1 MPISTLHYHI
11 NFKKYYFSRMRTSTY
26 IKILLLT
33 FCLANINLAMAQEI
47 TKTPLQLCQ
56 NLIDK
61 GNRAKKTGDYTK
73 ALEYYSEAE
82 ILAENEQWQQEL
94 FDIKN
99 NIGVVYAS
107 LSNYGEARGYYEQA
121 LQIASK
127 DPKDNLVMVLNNI
140 ANTYS
145 YENDYRNAIKYF
157 TDAYNNPKANNSEN
171 ASTFLA
177 INISDNY
184 NKLGDYKQARN
195 YLDKVGEFKKSGK
208 VAQFWRLNYAETFY
222 IEGNYNEAE
231 KMMLDLLSDSANEK
245 DTDSYVYSTELLSK
259 IYTKKNN
266 PAKAIFYAKEGLQ
279 HSFKMKA
286 RIDLYDRL
294 SGLYFGQK
302 DYAAASKYK
311 DSVIA
316 TKDSIASLVNKELF
330 ETNRIKLKIQRYQN
344 ELKINR
350 EKQGNE
356 RTLFILVII
365 FSIILFFFI
374 YRVLKNRLLKQ
385 KQEKIITENQQK
397 IIELELD
404 HLKNNIAEK
413 NRKLSAKALYLSGR
427 NELIEEVINSVSQIK
442 EVSQNQEVANYIKSL
457 KEYLKTD
464 AEWDDFIT
472 YFEKVNPAFLSTLK
486 TKHPQLNPADIR
498 FICYLYMNL
507 DLKEISNIFSITVEA
522 GKKRKQR
529 IAKKMEVEAEE
540 LHNYILKLS

>member
-1 MPISTLHYHI
+1 
-11 NFKKYYFSRMRTSTY
+11 
-26 IKILLLT
+26 
-33 FCLANINLAMAQEI
+33 MAQDDS
-47 TKTPLQLCQ
+47 KFPLEHCRT
-56 NLIDK
+56 LINK
-61 GNRAKKTGDYTK
+61 GNLAKKTGDFTH

-121 LQIASK
+121 LQIARK

-145 YENDYRNAIKYF
+145 YEKDYRNAIKYF
-157 TDAYNNPKANNSEN
+157 KDAYNDPKANNTEI

-184 NKLGDYKQARN
+184 NKLGNYKEARN
-195 YLDKVGEFKKSGK
+195 YLEKVGTFKKSGK
-208 VAQFWRLNYAETFY
+208 VAQFWKLNYAETYY
-222 IEGNYNEAE
+222 IEGNYNQAE
-231 KMMLDLLSDSANEK
+231 KMLIELLNKNTDEK
-245 DTDSYVYSTELLSK
+245 DADTYGYITELLSK
-259 IYTKKNN
+259 VYTKKNDQ
-266 PAKAIFYAKEGLQ
+266 AKAIFFAKKGLK
-279 HSFKMKA
+279 HSFKMKG

-294 SGLYFGQK
+294 SNLYYQQK
-302 DYAAASKYK
+302 EYAAASKYK
-311 DSVIA
+311 DSVIV
-316 TKDSIASLVNKELF
+316 TKDSIAALVNKELF
-330 ETNRIKLKIQRYQN
+330 ETNSIKLKIQRYQN
-344 ELKINR
+344 ELKIHK

-356 RTLFILVII
+356 RTLFIIVII

-442 EVSQNQEVANYIKSL
+442 EVSQNQEVSNYIKSL
-457 KEYLKTD
+457 RDYLKTD
-464 AEWDDFIT
+464 SEWDDFIT

-486 TKHPQLNPADIR
+486 IKHPQLNPADIR

-529 IAKKMEVEAEE
+529 IAKKMEIDADE
-540 LHNYILKLS
+540 LHNYILRLT

>member
-1 MPISTLHYHI
+1 MSISNLHYHI
-11 NFKKYYFSRMRTSTY
+11 SSKKYYFSHMRISTY
-26 IKILLLT
+26 IKIFWLT
-33 FCLANINLAMAQEI
+33 VFVANTNLSLAQNDNITAIEHCH
-47 TKTPLQLCQ
+47 T
-56 NLIDK
+56 LIDK
-61 GNRAKKTGDYTK
+61 GNTAKKKADYTH
-73 ALEYYSEAE
+73 ALQYYSEAE

-99 NIGVVYAS
+99 NIGVVYVS

-121 LQIASK
+121 LEIARK

-145 YENDYRNAIKYF
+145 YEKDYRNAIKYF
-157 TDAYNNPKANNSEN
+157 RDAYDNPKANNSEN

-177 INISDNY
+177 INISDNF
-184 NKLGDYKQARN
+184 NKLGNYKEARN
-195 YLDKVGEFKKSGK
+195 YLNKVAKFKKSGK
-208 VAQFWRLNYAETFY
+208 VGQFWKLNYAETYY
-222 IEGNYNEAE
+222 IEGNYYEAE
-231 KMMLDLLSDSANEK
+231 KMLLELLDENADEK
-245 DTDSYVYSTELLSK
+245 DADSYAYITELLSK
-259 IYTKKNN
+259 IYTKNE
-266 PAKAIFYAKEGLQ
+266 PAKAIFYAKKGLQ
-279 HSFKMKA
+279 HSFKMSG

-294 SGLYFGQK
+294 SCLYYQQK
-302 DYAAASKYK
+302 DYAAALKYK
-311 DSVIA
+311 DSVIS

-330 ETNRIKLKIQRYQN
+330 ETNRIKLKIQRYKN
-344 ELKINR
+344 ELKINK

-385 KQEKIITENQQK
+385 RQEKIITENQQK

-427 NELIEEVINSVSQIK
+427 NELIEEVINSISQIK

-457 KEYLKTD
+457 RDYLKTD

-472 YFEKVNPAFLSTLK
+472 YFEKVNPAFLNTLI

-529 IAKKMEVEAEE
+529 IAKKMEVDAEE
-540 LHNYILKLS
+540 LHNYILKLA

>member
-1 MPISTLHYHI
+1 MRISLHL
-11 NFKKYYFSRMRTSTY
+11 
-26 IKILLLT
+26 KILLLT
-33 FCLANINLAMAQEI
+33 ICFAHFNTALAQDG
-47 TKTPLQLCQ
+47 TPSSLEHCRA
-56 NLIDK
+56 LIDK
-61 GNRAKKTGDYTK
+61 GNNAKKSGDYTH

-99 NIGVVYAS
+99 NIGVVYVS

-121 LQIASK
+121 LEIARK

-145 YENDYRNAIKYF
+145 YEKDYSNAIKYF
-157 TDAYNNPKANNSEN
+157 KNAYSDPKANNSKD

-184 NKLGDYKQARN
+184 NKLCNYKEARN
-195 YLDKVGEFKKSGK
+195 YLDKVATFKKSGK
-208 VAQFWRLNYAETFY
+208 VAQFWKLNYAETYY
-222 IEGNYNEAE
+222 IEGNYSEAE
-231 KMMLDLLSDSANEK
+231 KMMLELLNENADEK
-245 DTDSYVYSTELLSK
+245 DADSYAYITELLSK
-259 IYTKKNN
+259 IYTKMND
-266 PAKAIFYAKEGLQ
+266 PAKAIYYAKKGLQ
-279 HSFKMKA
+279 HSFKMKG
-286 RIDLYDRL
+286 RIDLYERL
-294 SGLYFGQK
+294 SDLYFNQNE
-302 DYAAASKYK
+302 YATASKYK

-316 TKDSIASLVNKELF
+316 TKDSIAFLVNKELF

-344 ELKINR
+344 ELKINK
-350 EKQGNE
+350 EKQANE
-356 RTLFILVII
+356 RTIFVLVLI

-374 YRVLKNRLLKQ
+374 YRVLKSRLLKQ

-442 EVSQNQEVANYIKSL
+442 EVAQNQEVSNYMKSL
-457 KEYLKTD
+457 KDYLKTD

-529 IAKKMEVEAEE
+529 IAKKLEVDADE
-540 LHNYILKLS
+540 LHNYILQLT

>member
-1 MPISTLHYHI
+1 
-11 NFKKYYFSRMRTSTY
+11 MRFITH

-33 FCLANINLAMAQEI
+33 FLVATSTIAIAQSTI
-47 TKTPLQLCQ
+47 SASLKQCRD
-56 NLIDK
+56 LIDK
-61 GNRAKKTGDYTK
+61 GNLEKKTGDYTK

-99 NIGVVYAS
+99 NMGVVYVS

-121 LQIASK
+121 LQIARK

-145 YENDYRNAIKYF
+145 YEKDYRNALKYF
-157 TDAYNNPKANNSEN
+157 IDAYNDPKANNSDN

-184 NKLGDYKQARN
+184 NKLGDYKEARK
-195 YLDKVGEFKKSGK
+195 YLLKVDKFKKTGK
-208 VAQFWRLNYAETFY
+208 VAEFWRLNYAETFY
-222 IEGNYNEAE
+222 IEGNYDEAE
-231 KMMLDLLSDSANEK
+231 KMMLQLLKDNGNEK
-245 DTDSYVYSTELLSK
+245 DGDGYVYSTELLSK
-259 IYTKKNN
+259 IYAKKND
-266 PAKAIFYAKEGLQ
+266 PAKAIFYAKKGLQ
-279 HSFKMKA
+279 HTHKMKGK
-286 RIDLYDRL
+286 IDLYDRL
-294 SGLYFGQK
+294 STLYFQQK
-302 DYAAASKYK
+302 DYGLAAQYK

-330 ETNRIKLKIQRYQN
+330 ETNSIKLKIQRYQN
-344 ELKINR
+344 ELKINK
-350 EKQGNE
+350 EKQSAE
-356 RTLFILVII
+356 RTLFILAIV

-374 YRVLKNRLLKQ
+374 YRVLKNRISKQ
-385 KQEKIITENQQK
+385 KQEKIITQNQRK

-442 EVSQNQEVANYIKSL
+442 EISQNQEVSNYIKSL
-457 KEYLKTD
+457 RDYLKAD

-472 YFEKVNPAFLSTLK
+472 YFEKVNPAFLSSLK

-529 IAKKMEVEAEE
+529 IAKKLEVDADD
-540 LHNYILKLS
+540 LHNYILKLT

>member
-1 MPISTLHYHI
+1 MRINQHI
-11 NFKKYYFSRMRTSTY
+11 KT
-26 IKILLLT
+26 LLLT
-33 FCLANINLAMAQEI
+33 LLLAAFNIAAAQNN
-47 TKTPLQLCQ
+47 TATTLQLCR
-56 NLIDK
+56 NLIEK
-61 GNRAKKTGDYTK
+61 GNKAKNTGNYTK

-82 ILAENEQWQQEL
+82 ILAENDQWQQEL

-99 NIGVVYAS
+99 NIGVVYVS
-107 LSNYGEARGYYEQA
+107 LSNYGEARGYYQQA
-121 LQIASK
+121 LEIARK

-145 YENDYRNAIKYF
+145 YEKDYRNAIRYF
-157 TDAYNNPKANNSEN
+157 KDAYNDPKANNSN
-171 ASTFLA
+171 NSNTFLA

-184 NKLGDYKQARN
+184 NKLGNYKEARN
-195 YLDKVGEFKKSGK
+195 YLLKVQKFKKSGK

-231 KMMLDLLSDSANEK
+231 RMLLDLLKDTANEK
-245 DTDSYVYSTELLSK
+245 DDDAYVYIAELLSK
-259 IYTKKNN
+259 IYIKKNDS
-266 PAKAIFYAKEGLQ
+266 ARAIFYAKKGLQ
-279 HSFKMKA
+279 HTYKMKG
-286 RIDLYDRL
+286 RIDLYDTL
-294 SGLYFGQK
+294 STLYFNQK
-302 DYAAASKYK
+302 EYVIASKYK

-344 ELKINR
+344 ELKINK
-350 EKQGNE
+350 EKQRAE
-356 RTLFILVII
+356 RTIFIIAII
-365 FSIILFFFI
+365 FSVVLFFFI
-374 YRVLKNRLLKQ
+374 YRVLKNRILKQ
-385 KQEKIITENQQK
+385 KQEKIITQNQQK

-404 HLKNNIAEK
+404 YLKNNIAEK
-413 NRKLSAKALYLSGR
+413 NRKLSAKTLYLSGR

-442 EVSQNQEVANYIKSL
+442 EISQNQEVSNYIKSL
-457 KEYLKTD
+457 KDYLKTD

-486 TKHPQLNPADIR
+486 DKHPQLNPADIR

-529 IAKKMEVEAEE
+529 IAKKLEVDADE
-540 LHNYILKLS
+540 LHNYILKLT